1 MTTDAST
8 KSTSPQS
15 PTGAQQAATSAND
28 SPFRQW
34 HLVVVVTLTYVVG
47 NIDRA
52 AINLVVEPIKHDL
65 QISDVQMSL
74 LLGLAFVVLYS
85 VSIVPAGYIA
95 DRVSRRLLLAG
106 AVVFWSAAAVVSGFA
121 RSYGQLFAARASLG
135 LGESAL
141 PPAAY
146 SLLRDGVAEKN
157 RGRAFSM
164 YQSGITFGNGLGA
177 LAGGAIFGLATQGF
191 FSSMPFF
198 GHLRP
203 WQLVIVLPGL
213 CGILVAALLLT
224 VREPA
229 RAKIPA
235 AGDPATFGE
244 MFRYLRQNASVYAAI
259 FAGVITISL
268 GTSGWSAWIAAA
280 LGRTWGLSPATIG
293 TTVGTMSLILFP
305 LSAFVS
311 GSLMDYIKRRWQ
323 NPAAPFWVAVGGCI
337 LNLGPAMYVLHAPSI
352 ASMWIAYGLF
362 IFCSTWAV
370 QAACGYMLAT
380 VTPGRLMGKVTSFY
394 YLINNMLGGVFGPM
408 IVALIAQYGFTGSRG
423 LASAMTISYSLFVSC
438 AVVVLLIGVRQIHRW
453 HAKTANVANA

>member
-1 MTTDAST
+1 
-8 KSTSPQS
+8 
-15 PTGAQQAATSAND
+15 
-28 SPFRQW
+28 
-34 HLVVVVTLTYVVG
+34 
-47 NIDRA
+47 
-52 AINLVVEPIKHDL
+52 
-65 QISDVQMSL
+65 MSL
-74 LLGLAFVVLYS
+74 LLGLAFVALYS
-85 VSIVPAGYIA
+85 LSIVPAGYIA

-106 AVVFWSAAAVVSGFA
+106 AVIFWSGAAVVSGFA
-121 RSYGQLFAARASLG
+121 RGYGQLFAARASLG

-146 SLLRDGVAEKN
+146 SLLRDGVSEKN

-177 LAGGAIFGLATQGF
+177 LAGGTIFGLATQGF

-198 GHLRP
+198 GHLQP

-213 CGILVAALLLT
+213 CGIVVAGLLLT

-235 AGDPATFGE
+235 AGDPVTFAE
-244 MFRYLRQNASVYAAI
+244 MFRYLRRNAGVYAAI
-259 FAGVITISL
+259 FCGVITISL
-268 GTSGWSAWIAAA
+268 GTSGWNAWIAAA
-280 LGRTWGLSPATIG
+280 LGRIWGMSPATIG
-293 TTVGTMSLILFP
+293 KTVGTMSLMLFP

-311 GSLMDYIKRRWQ
+311 GSLMDFIKRRWQ

-337 LNLGPAMYVLHAPSI
+337 LNLGPAMFVLHAPSI
-352 ASMWIAYGLF
+352 TSMWVAYGFF

-408 IVALIAQYGFTGSRG
+408 IVAVIAQYGFTGSHG
-423 LASAMTISYSLFVSC
+423 LARAMTISYSIFVSA
-438 AVVVLLIGVRQIHRW
+438 AVVVLLVGVRQIHHW
-453 HAKTANVANA
+453 YAKTAQAAHG